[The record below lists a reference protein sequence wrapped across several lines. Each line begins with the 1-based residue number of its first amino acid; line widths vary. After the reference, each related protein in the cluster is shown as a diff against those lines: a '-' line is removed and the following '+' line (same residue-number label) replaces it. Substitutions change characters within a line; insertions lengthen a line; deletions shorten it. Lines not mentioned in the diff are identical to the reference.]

1 MSNETKTAPA
11 AKNRNRKAILTIA
24 FQEFNGVFLAKISD
38 NKGRETHAFGARKC
52 QAQLHA
58 LRNYRL
64 KYLTPYFKM

>member
-11 AKNRNRKAILTIA
+11 AKNRNRKATLTIA

-38 NKGRETHAFGARKC
+38 QKGQHTFDYGTRKC

-58 LRNYRL
+58 LRNYRK

>member
-1 MSNETKTAPA
+1 MRNTQTTAPA
-11 AKNRNRKAILTIA
+11 AKNRNRKAVLTTS

-38 NKGRETHAFGARKC
+38 QKGQHTFAYGTRKC

-58 LRNYRL
+58 LRNYRK